1 MATEAI
7 QEEDAVIVVETEECD
22 DELTE
27 YQKAHQRIYLGE
39 NVYSL
44 LVVAPVTT
52 WTFVLSLL
60 VVVLKL
66 VILVILSSDIKYE
79 NVDELPRP
87 GLTFVKFFLIP
98 IALAMQE
105 DLIAVFDAIANG
117 MWCDSL
123 VVHSTAATRSKLYF
137 GYVVRGIDGCM
148 SLYVNYGVLL
158 TTNDEIVNV
167 FLNFAA
173 LQFLYTIDDI
183 FYELMKL
190 GFFGDQMEHMTM
202 VCGDCSLKRRFG
214 KNDYKIWKLKMS
226 SLDTILFCFYMSVA
240 WLGYFIYIGLLHRN
254 QL

>member
-7 QEEDAVIVVETEECD
+7 QEEDAMMVVEGC

-27 YQKAHQRIYLGE
+27 YQKDHQKIYLGE

-52 WTFVLSLL
+52 WTFLFSAL
-60 VVVLKL
+60 VVCLKL

-79 NVDELPRP
+79 NIDYTPRA

-105 DLIAVFDAIANG
+105 DLMAAFDVIANG
-117 MWCDSL
+117 MWCESL
-123 VVHSTAATRSKLYF
+123 VEHSTSATLSKVYF
-137 GYVVRGIDGCM
+137 GYFLRGIDGCL

-173 LQFLYTIDDI
+173 LQFIYAIDDI

-214 KNDYKIWKLKMS
+214 KDDYKIWKFNVS
-226 SLDTILFCFYMSVA
+226 QLDTILFFFLMSLA
-240 WLGYFIYIGLLHRN
+240 WLGYFIYIGLLHRGK
-254 QL
+254 L